1 MANTVNVKKLVA
13 DISNLEVYSGE
24 QYLEERQITTE
35 DISRPGLELT
45 GYFDYYPEERI
56 QLFGIDRKS
65 TRLNSSHAT

>member
-45 GYFDYYPEERI
+45 GYFDYYPED
-56 QLFGIDRKS
+56 G
-65 TRLNSSHAT
+65 SSFLG

>member
-35 DISRPGLELT
+35 PRPHVTIYVALN
-45 GYFDYYPEERI
+45 DHSNS
-56 QLFGIDRKS
+56 QS
-65 TRLNSSHAT
+65 T

>member
-56 QLFGIDRKS
+56 QLLG
-65 TRLNSSHAT
+65 

>member
-1 MANTVNVKKLVA
+1 MANTVSVKKLVA

-56 QLFGIDRKS
+56 QLLG
-65 TRLNSSHAT
+65 

>member
-1 MANTVNVKKLVA
+1 MANTVSVKKLVA

-45 GYFDYYPEERI
+45 RTI
-56 QLFGIDRKS
+56 
-65 TRLNSSHAT
+65 

>member
-56 QLFGIDRKS
+56 QLFG
-65 TRLNSSHAT
+65 

>member
-1 MANTVNVKKLVA
+1 MANTVSVKKLVA

-56 QLFGIDRKS
+56 QL
-65 TRLNSSHAT
+65 LE